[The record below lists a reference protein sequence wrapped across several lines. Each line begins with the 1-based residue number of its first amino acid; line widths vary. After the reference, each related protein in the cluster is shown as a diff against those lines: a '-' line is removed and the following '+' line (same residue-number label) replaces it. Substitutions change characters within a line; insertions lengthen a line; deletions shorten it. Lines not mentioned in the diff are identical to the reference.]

1 MKRQTTTYRHVN
13 NPVRVIFEYLVNKRG
28 RLLLYPMIA
37 FTLALSL
44 FLTGCATNPA
54 TGERHFN
61 LFSESQ
67 EIQMGRDA
75 DEQISASLGLYP
87 DQELAEYVEDLGLRL
102 AANSERPNL
111 PWTFRVLDDPTVNA
125 FALPGGYIYVTRGIL
140 TYLSSEAELAG
151 VVGHEIGH
159 VTAQHSVHRMSS
171 QQLAQLG
178 LGVGMVLAPELQR
191 FGQLASTG
199 LGLMFLKFGRDDE
212 TQADELGLRYMGR
225 EDYDAEEMVGVMVM
239 LDGVSQSS
247 GGGRIPEWLST
258 HPDPGN
264 RREHIQGLIDMN
276 GDAYPGNTVNHER
289 YLEYIDGLVFGQN
302 PREGFFIEN
311 VFYHPDL
318 KFRFDF
324 PAGWQTTNMKQGVV
338 GLSPNQD
345 AVIQITLTDK
355 QSIETAAN
363 EFFSQQGLSAGTQ
376 IAGEINGLPE
386 ISGEFAVTTEQGV
399 LRGQAI
405 FLHYEGFVYQL
416 LGYSVEQSWPGYAAV
431 VENSVRSFNIL
442 TDQRILSVQPMRI
455 NIVTLDQPMT
465 FEDFISRYPSSISTE
480 TLSLINQAEL
490 NDQFDAGQKL
500 KQVVGEKIE

>member
-1 MKRQTTTYRHVN
+1 
-13 NPVRVIFEYLVNKRG
+13 
-28 RLLLYPMIA
+28 MIA

-225 EDYDAEEMVGVMVM
+225 EDYDAEEMVRVMAM

-264 RREHIQGLIDMN
+264 RREHI
-276 GDAYPGNTVNHER
+276 
-289 YLEYIDGLVFGQN
+289 
-302 PREGFFIEN
+302 
-311 VFYHPDL
+311 
-318 KFRFDF
+318 
-324 PAGWQTTNMKQGVV
+324 
-338 GLSPNQD
+338 
-345 AVIQITLTDK
+345 
-355 QSIETAAN
+355 
-363 EFFSQQGLSAGTQ
+363 
-376 IAGEINGLPE
+376 
-386 ISGEFAVTTEQGV
+386 
-399 LRGQAI
+399 
-405 FLHYEGFVYQL
+405 
-416 LGYSVEQSWPGYAAV
+416 
-431 VENSVRSFNIL
+431 
-442 TDQRILSVQPMRI
+442 
-455 NIVTLDQPMT
+455 
-465 FEDFISRYPSSISTE
+465 
-480 TLSLINQAEL
+480 
-490 NDQFDAGQKL
+490 
-500 KQVVGEKIE
+500 